1 MSVIREVYSGLNG
14 AKEQYSV
21 PSLDA
26 QIEDAAVEHEA
37 ACHIVDALRKS
48 LDLAIE
54 QTNET
59 RRKLMELRR
68 AAVQQ

>member
-1 MSVIREVYSGLNG
+1 MTST
-14 AKEQYSV
+14 V

-26 QIEDAAVEHEA
+26 QIEDAAVEHNA
-37 ACHIVDALRKS
+37 SCHIVDTLREALAVA
-48 LDLAIE
+48 LE
-54 QTNET
+54 QQRET

>member
-1 MSVIREVYSGLNG
+1 MTST
-14 AKEQYSV
+14 V

-37 ACHIVDALRKS
+37 ACHIVDALRNS

-54 QTNET
+54 QKNET